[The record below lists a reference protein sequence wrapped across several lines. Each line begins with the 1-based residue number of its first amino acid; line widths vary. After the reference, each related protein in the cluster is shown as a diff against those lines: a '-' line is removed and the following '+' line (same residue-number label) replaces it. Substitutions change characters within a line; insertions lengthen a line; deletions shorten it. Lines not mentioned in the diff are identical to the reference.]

1 MGGLWVS
8 TVNAEGAKQNP
19 AAQPWVET
27 ASSEGCTIGGCGRFS
42 LTVNK
47 IQRGGTQKVTL
58 DVSPQ
63 DNVGSIV
70 DLLEPNKMAELRHH
84 GEFENLAKDL
94 NLLDVGVSQPMQV
107 DLMISDMMK
116 GPH

>member
-1 MGGLWVS
+1 M
-8 TVNAEGAKQNP
+8 
-19 AAQPWVET
+19 
-27 ASSEGCTIGGCGRFS
+27 
-42 LTVNK
+42 
-47 IQRGGTQKVTL
+47 TL

-70 DLLEPNKMAELRHH
+70 DLLEPNKMAELRHVSPTIMIDLRDGDDWVVQH

-116 GPH
+116 GPHPSRRLLTTHTLPDHEIGDDNGPDDVPEGEY